1 MKMSPIRSLNRVKN
15 AAAKTRKGQLGLSIL
30 GALLAL
36 VIGALLT
43 IPVINAFLD
52 SQRKTRVEN
61 NLQDMRTIIAD
72 AQRNFGTANQFGAMT
87 TAAAVQSSVI
97 PQRLRVTGTN
107 SANNSYNGAIGMNG
121 GSITVTNDTGTMV
134 WNNVPKDDCS
144 DLVFG
149 IEQLTRGVVVGGAI
163 VKPNDG
169 LLNAA
174 ALAGACDAAAVSA
187 IQMNFGRKG

>member
-72 AQRNFGTANQFGAMT
+72 AQRNFGSTNQFAALT
-87 TAAAVQSSVI
+87 TATAIQSSVI

-107 SANNSYNGAIGMNG
+107 SAQNGYNGSVEMRSG
-121 GSITVTNDTGTMV
+121 GITVANDTGILV
-134 WNNVPKDDCS
+134 WSNIPRDDCS

-149 IEQLTRGVVVGGAI
+149 IEQLTRGVIAGGVQ

-169 LLNAA
+169 VLNAA
-174 ALAGACDAAAVSA
+174 ALAGACDATATSQ
-187 IQMNFGRKG
+187 IEMNFGRKG